1 MARDA
6 MYPTPI
12 YPHLIVYTD
21 GGTSRGNP
29 GHGYCAAIAA
39 TPDGTV
45 VLASATHLGSPTTNN
60 EAEYYGVLS
69 AIKLIGELAPESVT
83 IRCDSKLIVNQLTGK
98 YKPETHRLW
107 FLKLVTLMNM
117 MTRFSTSNIEWIPR
131 AENPADYLCVMLRRG
146 KTEEEARAAVPI
158 GSHIGDYLKG
168 KKGARRD

>member
-12 YPHLIVYTD
+12 YPHIIVYTD
-21 GGTSRGNP
+21 GGTSKGNP

-45 VLASATHLGSPTTNN
+45 VLASAMHLGSPTTNN

-69 AIKLIGELAPESVT
+69 ALKLIRELAPKSAT
-83 IRCDSKLIVNQLTGK
+83 IRCGSKLIVNQLTGK
-98 YKPETHRLW
+98 CDPETSRLW
-107 FLKLVTLMNM
+107 LFKLVTIMSM
-117 MTRFSTSNIEWIPR
+117 MTIFNTPDIEWIPR
-131 AENPADYLCVMLRRG
+131 AENPADYLCVLLNRG